1 MDYLTT
7 NEGNVGG
14 RPDKTS
20 TGAAPVS
27 STTTTTT
34 TTTTPAASNPKL
46 QAAADPALA
55 TDRSTGIGSPGI
67 SGTPKAAATPAAT
80 TPAPTATNT
89 PAATGA
95 GTGTGAGA
103 GAGTGAATTTDADL
117 AANNIAARAATA
129 AAQSNG
135 YYDDKG
141 KYHTT
146 IYGADGNKYSGYIY
160 NGATYYDNGDRLAD
174 GDSVIGAD
182 GQRYTMDRSTKSN
195 VNPNLSNALSDEF
208 QDWLYSENAGK
219 SAFSI
224 KNDYEGFLP
233 QYRTDKYGQDVSNGA
248 VTMWPDG
255 SIMVSDGFQNV
266 VGRFDSAGT
275 WHPANEGHEGQSGYG
290 NNALYDSWEQTAR
303 KALEEAGHK
312 FTGNGLEWN
321 ARKYETADAGEGAS
335 SSIPKLTSSA
345 VRDHAGGYG
354 AYSSGGASYSG
365 SYGSS
370 GGGTSNAPVSYG
382 TGTGAPTQSSGIS
395 PEVAQLLSGLNNTPT
410 AASSSGIDIQPYLDA
425 IMSGQNTTTAPTPS
439 GIDVKP
445 YLDALMS
452 GQSDP
457 KDIQYY
463 LDQIKAQNPQDAS
476 AIDAYVAA
484 ALETGKVNVP
494 EAPDLKP
501 LLDEWRTAAEEQQ
514 RNSIDYATNQGITNL
529 QRAEEDAQQGFRTAQ
544 EQITADEM
552 RSRDNQALYA
562 EARGDKGGI
571 GAAQYDA
578 IGNTAAI
585 NRQNVRDSQMKLS
598 TDTARQIEDLRN
610 QGEFKKADAVLQISQ
625 EYLSNLMSLEQWAAN
640 YGLSAA
646 QFEEAIREWENNFK
660 LNVANITGELNGVQT
675 LAARNADREMAMN
688 LMNYDLNKSN
698 ADRDYA
704 MNLMNYD
711 LNRTNADRN
720 YELNKTNSD
729 RDYMMNLVNY
739 DLNRTNA
746 DRNYD
751 LNALNSNRDWAMN
764 LLNYDLNKTNA
775 DRNFGLN
782 EAGVTGY
789 YGGRATLEKT
799 NADRNF
805 GLNEANVTG
814 YYNGSPTMAKTNS
827 DRNYELEKTNADRN
841 FALNEANVT
850 GTYNGAPTY
859 AATKQN
865 TSNLSSIG
873 MSMLQA
879 GIMPSTEMLRA
890 MGIGEADAQ
899 AYLMGLQT
907 AAAAKK
913 TGGGGG
919 GGNVVTDN
927 TAAYAALFEAA
938 RNADNPYEYLA
949 KNAKTFGLSVN
960 DNLWNNYTQWEN
972 SPTGGQYINPANI
985 GDTASAWL
993 GRFKNG
999 TGSWNDTQK
1008 IGNKIQELAD
1018 QGKITAEEG
1027 VWIGRELGLW

>member
-1 MDYLTT
+1 MAQKDLYENLDPVR
-7 NEGNVGG
+7 EAG
-14 RPDKTS
+14 PEKTS
-20 TGAAPVS
+20 GGGVS
-27 STTTTTT
+27 SGSAKTTAKTTTTTKKDT
-34 TTTTPAASNPKL
+34 TTADASGYNPYNQTPSAKFAENRLGDAADPALAPDRNDTGISGNANIPTSYNTKL
-46 QAAADPALA
+46 QGAADPALALAQAAERERVRTNPNLGAAADPALA
-55 TDRSTGIGSPGI
+55 PDRNDTGIRYYKTNTENPPDPVNYDNYGTGGGTVG
-67 SGTPKAAATPAAT
+67 SGT
-80 TPAPTATNT
+80 NE
-89 PAATGA
+89 
-95 GTGTGAGA
+95 
-103 GAGTGAATTTDADL
+103 
-117 AANNIAARAATA
+117 AANRIAAEAATA
-129 AAQSNG
+129 AAGSG
-135 YYDDKG
+135 YYDDRG
-141 KYHTT
+141 RYRTT
-146 IYGADGNKYSGYIY
+146 IYGADGNTYDGYIY
-160 NGATYYDNGDRLAD
+160 NGATYYANGDRLGE

-182 GQRYTMDRSTKSN
+182 GTRYTMDRSKSN
-195 VNPNLSNALSDEF
+195 ANPNLSNALSDEF

-248 VTMWPDG
+248 ITMWPDG

-275 WHPANEGHEGQSGYG
+275 WHPANEGQAGAE
-290 NNALYDSWEQTAR
+290 NNALFNSWEDTAR

-312 FTGNGLEWN
+312 FTGNGMEWKYRQN
-321 ARKYETADAGEGAS
+321 ATATGGEQDIPTGS
-335 SSIPKLTSSA
+335 YSGSGRSSI
-345 VRDHAGGYG
+345 
-354 AYSSGGASYSG
+354 SGSYSG
-365 SYGSS
+365 SYGGGNYS
-370 GGGTSNAPVSYG
+370 GSPSGTGASGAPVNYG
-382 TGTGAPTQSSGIS
+382 TGTPTQSSGIL
-395 PEVAQLLSGLNNTPT
+395 PEVAKLLEGLNTTPT
-410 AASSSGIDIQPYLDA
+410 ASSTGIPSDELKTYIDSLLNDPNATNGDINTYLN
-425 IMSGQNTTTAPTPS
+425 M
-439 GIDVKP
+439 
-445 YLDALMS
+445 
-452 GQSDP
+452 
-457 KDIQYY
+457 
-463 LDQIKAQNPQDAS
+463 IKAQNPDNAA
-476 AIDAYVAA
+476 AINEYVATA
-484 ALETGKVNVP
+484 PETGRPNIP

-501 LLDEWRTAAEEQQ
+501 LLDEWRSTAEEQQ
-514 RNSIDYATNQGITNL
+514 RGAIDYATNQGVTNL

-544 EQITADEM
+544 EQISADEM

-571 GAAQYDA
+571 GAAQYDSIA
-578 IGNTAAI
+578 NTAAI
-585 NRQNVRDSQMKLS
+585 NRQAVRDSQMKLS

-640 YGLSAA
+640 YGLNAA

-675 LAARNADREMAMN
+675 LAARNADRDFAMN
-688 LMNYDLNKSN
+688 LMNYDLNKTN
-698 ADRDYA
+698 ANRDLA
-704 MNLMNYD
+704 LNLM
-711 LNRTNADRN
+711 
-720 YELNKTNSD
+720 
-729 RDYMMNLVNY
+729 NY

-814 YYNGSPTMAKTNS
+814 YYNGSPTMAKTNA

-873 MSMLQA
+873 MSMLQS
-879 GIMPSTEMLRA
+879 GIMPSTDMLRA
-890 MGIGEADAQ
+890 MGISDADAQ
-899 AYLMGLQT
+899 AYLMGMQT

-913 TGGGGG
+913 GGGGG
-919 GGNVVTDN
+919 GVVTDN

-938 RNADNPYEYLA
+938 RNSDNPYEYLA

-999 TGSWNDTQK
+999 TGSWNDAQK
-1008 IGNKIQELAD
+1008 VGNKIQELAD
-1018 QGKITAEEG
+1018 QGKITPEEG
-1027 VWIGRELGLW
+1027 IWIGRELGLW

>member
-1 MDYLTT
+1 MDNLNPAVLGRPEKTSSGGAAKPAAATT
-7 NEGNVGG
+7 N
-14 RPDKTS
+14 
-20 TGAAPVS
+20 
-27 STTTTTT
+27 

-67 SGTPKAAATPAAT
+67 SGTPKAAT

-89 PAATGA
+89 PAAPAATGAGTGA
-95 GTGTGAGA
+95 GTGTGG
-103 GAGTGAATTTDADL
+103 GTTGAAPANDV
-117 AANNIAARAATA
+117 AANRIAAEAATA
-129 AAQSNG
+129 AAQSSG
-135 YYDDKG
+135 YYDEKG
-141 KYHTT
+141 RYRTT

-182 GQRYTMDRSTKSN
+182 GQRYTMDRSTKTN

-266 VGRFDSAGT
+266 IGRFDSAGT
-275 WHPANEGHEGQSGYG
+275 WHPANEGQAGAD
-290 NNALYDSWEQTAR
+290 NDALYDSWEQTAR
-303 KALEEAGHK
+303 KALEEAGHR

-345 VRDHAGGYG
+345 VRDHAGGYD

-370 GGGTSNAPVSYG
+370 GGGTSNAPVNYG
-382 TGTGAPTQSSGIS
+382 TGSPTQSSGIS

-425 IMSGQNTTTAPTPS
+425 MMNGQNTSSAPTPS
-439 GIDVKP
+439 GIDIKP

-452 GQSDP
+452 GQGDQR
-457 KDIQYY
+457 DIQYY
-463 LDQIKAQNPQDAS
+463 LDQLKAQNPQDAA

-484 ALETGKVNVP
+484 ALDSKRP
-494 EAPDLKP
+494 DIPQAPDLKP
-501 LLDEWRTAAEEQQ
+501 LLDEWRTNEELRQQ
-514 RNSIDYATNQGITNL
+514 RSIDYATDQGVTNL

-544 EQITADEM
+544 EQISADEM

-571 GAAQYDA
+571 GAAQYDSIA
-578 IGNTAAI
+578 NTAAI
-585 NRQNVRDSQMKLS
+585 NRQNVRDSQIKLS

-610 QGEFKKADAVLQISQ
+610 QGEFKKADALLQISQ

-640 YGLSAA
+640 YGLNAA
-646 QFEEAIREWENNFK
+646 QFEEAIREWEQNFK
-660 LNVANITGELNGVQT
+660 LNVANITGELNGAKT
-675 LAARNADREMAMN
+675 LAARNADRDFAMN
-688 LMNYDLNKSN
+688 LMNYDLNRQN

-751 LNALNSNRDWAMN
+751 LNRTNSDRDWAMN

-814 YYNGSPTMAKTNS
+814 YYNGSPTMAKTNA
-827 DRNYELEKTNADRN
+827 DRNFDLEKTNADRN
-841 FALNEANVT
+841 FRLNEANVT

-859 AATKQN
+859 SATKQN

-879 GIMPSTEMLRA
+879 GIMPSTDMLRA
-890 MGIGEADAQ
+890 MGISDADAQ
-899 AYLMGLQT
+899 AYLMGMQT

-913 TGGGGG
+913 GSGGGGS
-919 GGNVVTDN
+919 GNVVTDN
-927 TAAYAALFEAA
+927 TAAYTALFEAA
-938 RNADNPYEYLA
+938 RNSDNPYEYLA

-972 SPTGGQYINPANI
+972 SPTGGQYINPTNI

-999 TGSWNDTQK
+999 TGSWNDAQK
-1008 IGNKIQELAD
+1008 VGNKIQELAD